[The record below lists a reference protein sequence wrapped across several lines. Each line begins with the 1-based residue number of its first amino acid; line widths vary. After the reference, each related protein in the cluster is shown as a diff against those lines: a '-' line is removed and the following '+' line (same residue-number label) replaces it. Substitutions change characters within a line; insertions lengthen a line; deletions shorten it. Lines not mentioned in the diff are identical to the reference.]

1 MNGND
6 SAFSLIKSS
15 VSKVKKL
22 VTEKSVAEQTI
33 LSLMN
38 GIAKELDEKV
48 IFIKD
53 EITDSDGDLL
63 QRIHVKNKEFGNKEF
78 LFYFYFNKETVF
90 PLMIN
95 FQNILT
101 ARCDDLAE
109 LNDYLVELISDE
121 RFMIKIVL
129 LSEMSSPSLD
139 DDIPF

>member
-1 MNGND
+1 MTDNN
-6 SAFSLIKSS
+6 SAFELIKSS

-22 VTEKSVAEQTI
+22 VTEKAVAEQTI
-33 LSLMN
+33 LSLMD
-38 GIAKELDEKV
+38 GISKELDEKV

-53 EITDSDGDLL
+53 EITDPDGDLL

-101 ARCDDLAE
+101 SRCDDLGE
-109 LNDYLVELISDE
+109 LNDYLIELISDE

-129 LSEMSSPSLD
+129 LSEMSSPSHD
-139 DDIPF
+139 DAPF

>member
-48 IFIKD
+48 IFLKD

-63 QRIHVKNKEFGNKEF
+63 QRIHVKNKEFGNNEF

-101 ARCDDLAE
+101 ARCNDLAE